1 MDKTDILNNRVYQFS
16 VNVPDDFDFNKH
28 KNILI
33 SSVQNSLK
41 YLYDMLFDNFYLRD
55 FIYEVSEYYPISN
68 IVIVKRIN
76 NFTDNNCFKI
86 NIKEKYS

>member
-1 MDKTDILNNRVYQFS
+1 
-16 VNVPDDFDFNKH
+16 
-28 KNILI
+28 
-33 SSVQNSLK
+33 
-41 YLYDMLFDNFYLRD
+41 MLFDNFYLRD

-86 NIKEKYS
+86 NIKEKHS